1 MNRRDIVFALVA
13 LGLTGAPL
21 RVRAQAPGKP
31 FRLGMLR
38 PTSANDPL
46 TALLRAALG
55 ELGYVEGQNIA
66 IEWRFADGRADR
78 LPALAAEL
86 VRLNPDALATGGDLS
101 IRALRQ
107 ATTNIPIVA
116 VSDDM
121 VGEGHVASL
130 ARPGGNIT
138 GVSILAPELDA
149 KRLGLL
155 KEAVPKAS
163 RIAALW
169 HPSGG
174 TFRLPSVEASAK
186 SLGVGLKVFEV
197 RQLEDLDGVFK
208 EMREWR
214 ANAINLLASSP
225 LYALSRPVIERAAR
239 HRLPAI
245 YQWGEA
251 AAAGGLMA
259 YGPTAPDLYKSLWGQ
274 LDRILKGAR
283 PAELPVI
290 QPTKFELVINLRTA
304 KALGLTIPK
313 SLMLQVDR
321 VIE

>member
-1 MNRRDIVFALVA
+1 MDRRDTVLALLA

-31 FRLGMLR
+31 FRLGILR
-38 PTSANDPL
+38 QTSANDPL

-55 ELGYVEGQNIA
+55 EVGYVEGQNIA
-66 IEWRFADGRADR
+66 VEWRFADGRADR

-138 GVSILAPELDA
+138 GVSILASEFSV
-149 KRLGLL
+149 KRLALL
-155 KEAVPKAS
+155 KEAVPGAS
-163 RIAALW
+163 RVAALW
-169 HPSGG
+169 HPSSG
-174 TFRLPSVEASAK
+174 TFHLPNLEAAAR
-186 SLGVGLKVFEV
+186 SLGVELKVFEV
-197 RQLEDLDGVFK
+197 RRLEDLDGVFK
-208 EMREWR
+208 DMREWR
-214 ANAINLLASSP
+214 ANAINLLASAP
-225 LYALSRPVIERAAR
+225 RHALSRPVMDRAAR

-251 AAAGGLMA
+251 AAAEGLMA

-283 PAELPVI
+283 PADLPVI

-313 SLMLQVDR
+313 SFMLQVDR

>member
-1 MNRRDIVFALVA
+1 MVLALVA
-13 LGLTGAPL
+13 VGLTGAPL
-21 RVRAQAPGKP
+21 RVRAQARGKP
-31 FRLGMLR
+31 FRLGILR
-38 PTSANDPL
+38 QTSANDPL
-46 TALLRAALG
+46 TVVMRAALG
-55 ELGYVEGQNIA
+55 EVGYVEGQNIA
-66 IEWRFADGRADR
+66 VEWRFADGRADR

-138 GVSILAPELDA
+138 GVSILASELNM
-149 KRLGLL
+149 KRLALL

-163 RIAALW
+163 RVAALW
-169 HPSGG
+169 HPSSGS
-174 TFRLPSVEASAK
+174 FHLPGLEATAG
-186 SLGVGLKVFEV
+186 SLGVEFKVFEV

-208 EMREWR
+208 DMREWR
-214 ANAINLLASSP
+214 ANAINLLASP
-225 LYALSRPVIERAAR
+225 PIHALSRPIIDRAAR

-251 AAAGGLMA
+251 AVAGGLMA
-259 YGPTAPDLYKSLWGQ
+259 YGPLVPDMYKSLWGQ

-283 PAELPVI
+283 PADLPVI

-304 KALGLTIPK
+304 KALGLPIPK
-313 SLMLQVDR
+313 SLMLRVDR